1 MLKKLLL
8 ILLSVFIIETNML
21 CANASENILKEV
33 NVKKGLNCYNI
44 ELITNAPANAAK
56 NIISNNRI
64 ILNLEN
70 TTAAGNIKTKFEGY
84 NDINNIIIES
94 SDKNKTSIMIQGENI
109 AYSNIQF
116 KKMNT
121 TSAILEKIKT
131 SSNKSKNVK
140 YGIIILLIG
149 FIIGELRFI
158 KTKYDE
164 LKNEKKAILKN
175 IEETKDFKNYLPGY
189 SKTGTK
195 KLYTTPAYKT
205 NFKSVITPPEKQ
217 NRMAGNI
224 TLNKLINCSSEIV
237 NNNRIM
243 NNTPSFGTLSK
254 LTIKTSDRI
263 SNPIMHSSLANK
275 IASQKAII
283 SYNDTNNITNN
294 NKETIYSR
302 LNKVY

>member
-1 MLKKLLL
+1 MIKKLLL
-8 ILLSVFIIETNML
+8 IILSVFIIETNML
-21 CANASENILKEV
+21 CANASENILKGV

-44 ELITNAPANAAK
+44 ELITDAPGNAAK

-109 AYSNIQF
+109 AYSDIQF
-116 KKMNT
+116 KKMDT

-131 SSNKSKNVK
+131 SSNKSKNIK
-140 YGIIILLIG
+140 YGIIVLLIG

-175 IEETKDFKNYLPGY
+175 IEETNDFKDYLPGY

-195 KLYTTPAYKT
+195 KLYTTPVYKT
-205 NFKSVITPPEKQ
+205 NFKSVITPPERQ
-217 NRMAGNI
+217 NRIAGNI
-224 TLNKLINCSSEIV
+224 TLNKLINCSTGIIY
-237 NNNRIM
+237 NNKIM
-243 NNTPSFGTLSK
+243 NNTPSFGSLSK

-263 SNPIMHSSLANK
+263 SNPIMHTSLASK
-275 IASQKAII
+275 IGSQKAII
-283 SYNDTNNITNN
+283 SYNGSNNITNN
-294 NKETIYSR
+294 NQETIYSR